1 MAKKKVVRKKKKAT
15 TRTKRLT
22 SKTSKTRA
30 PKKAAKPRVK
40 QARSL
45 PPPPKT
51 LGKRSG
57 KQNMLQ
63 KPNISLFILAYNE
76 EENIPLTVE
85 LATEFLASRANKW
98 EIILI
103 DDHSSDKTLDVA
115 RSLKRRY
122 PNIVIVRHH
131 ENRGYGRT
139 QKTGFLLAKYDLV
152 TYLPG
157 DNQLRPDALE
167 IMLDTMERTR
177 TDIIIGTR
185 HRRQDSFRRLFL
197 AGLYNFGLNLMF
209 ALHLKDLDS
218 VKIIR
223 KEVLDSIQL
232 MSKSANVDVEFLV
245 KAKRLGYKIREVAV
259 PSYPRT
265 AGLATGNN
273 VRVVAKQ
280 FYELWR
286 FWLRIHLHV

>member
-1 MAKKKVVRKKKKAT
+1 MAKKKIVRKKKKADN
-15 TRTKRLT
+15 RTSEAHDVL
-22 SKTSKTRA
+22 A
-30 PKKAAKPRVK
+30 
-40 QARSL
+40 
-45 PPPPKT
+45 
-51 LGKRSG
+51 
-57 KQNMLQ
+57 

-76 EENIPLTVE
+76 EENITLTVE
-85 LATEFLASRANKW
+85 LAIEFLSSRANKW

-103 DDHSSDKTLDVA
+103 DDHSSDNTLAVA
-115 RSLKRRY
+115 RSLKRRC
-122 PNIVIVRHH
+122 PNMVVVRHH

-139 QKTGFLLAKYDLV
+139 QKTGFQLAKYDLV

-167 IMLDTMERTR
+167 IMLDAMERTR
-177 TDIIIGTR
+177 AGIIIGTR
-185 HRRQDSFRRLFL
+185 HKRQDSFRRLFL

-209 ALHLKDLDS
+209 GLHLKDLDS

-223 KEVLDSIQL
+223 REVLDSIQL

-245 KAKRLGYKIREVAV
+245 KAKRLGYKISEVAV

-273 VRVVAKQ
+273 VLVVAKQ
-280 FYELWR
+280 FYELGR
-286 FWLRIHLHV
+286 FWLRVHLHI

>member
-1 MAKKKVVRKKKKAT
+1 MAKKKVVRKKKKT
-15 TRTKRLT
+15 GSSTSRTHDV
-22 SKTSKTRA
+22 A
-30 PKKAAKPRVK
+30 
-40 QARSL
+40 
-45 PPPPKT
+45 
-51 LGKRSG
+51 
-57 KQNMLQ
+57 

-76 EENIPLTVE
+76 EENIPFTVE
-85 LATEFLASRANKW
+85 LAAEFLSSRANKW

-103 DDHSSDKTLDVA
+103 DDHSSDRTLEVA

-122 PNIVIVRHH
+122 PNIVIVHH
-131 ENRGYGRT
+131 HKNRGYGRT
-139 QKTGFLLAKYDLV
+139 QKTGFRLAKYDLV

-167 IMLDTMERTR
+167 IMLDAMKRTG

-185 HRRQDSFRRLFL
+185 HKRQDSFRRLFL

-209 ALHLKDLDS
+209 GLHLKDLDS

-223 KEVLDSIQL
+223 REVIDSIQL

-245 KAKRLGYKIREVAV
+245 KAKRLGYKIHEVTV

-280 FYELWR
+280 FYELGR
-286 FWLRIHLHV
+286 FWLKVHLKI